1 MMNGSLQYV
10 HTIES
15 EVRNILCKHGF
26 KNTFETFQKIM
37 KEDYDFLSNHYSTH
51 KTLLTLAPKETKKVN
66 ENSVGE
72 IFSQEVKALVK
83 PSVPTEKKEEPAVQK
98 PVQLAKAIIKVKKVE
113 EKEREQPINPET
125 KKPEIQVEEETEV
138 KNIRIHEF
146 LEGEE
151 PRQAD
156 PSSAPGIPPMPPKG
170 LTVKEIKQWQKGEED
185 KKRDELREK
194 GIDPQTL
201 LTKDNLKQWIEKEN
215 KSYAVVARYHVGLP
229 EMYVSEV
236 AKKFGVQSALAKKRR
251 AQIMAARGGR

>member
-1 MMNGSLQYV
+1 ML
-10 HTIES
+10 S
-15 EVRNILCKHGF
+15 EMIYQTTGVETDIRNCIGKHGM
-26 KNTFETFQKIM
+26 KKTFLAIQKIM
-37 KEDYDFLSNHYSTH
+37 KEDFEFLSEHFMSMPGH
-51 KTLLTLAPKETKKVN
+51 FHAKPFSQVAEKETSIGAKERQK
-66 ENSVGE
+66 EAPA
-72 IFSQEVKALVK
+72 IQKAK
-83 PSVPTEKKEEPAVQK
+83 GSEEPKVQK
-98 PVQLAKAIIKVKKVE
+98 PAELAKAIIRVKKVE
-113 EKEREQPINPET
+113 EKEVPET